1 MLSSQATLGR
11 HYYLTVLVSCQY
23 AKKQISTSV
32 RNNVDYW
39 FFSDI
44 NQGMIKTI
52 YECLSLPMNEKE
64 FTKYLN
70 DNNNDYAFVYYN
82 SKEKEKA
89 LRQKTIK
96 AKILKLKFC

>member
-1 MLSSQATLGR
+1 M
-11 HYYLTVLVSCQY
+11 
-23 AKKQISTSV
+23 
-32 RNNVDYW
+32 DYW

-52 YECLSLPMNEKE
+52 YECLSIPMNEKE

-89 LRQKTIK
+89 LR
-96 AKILKLKFC
+96 

>member
-1 MLSSQATLGR
+1 MVHVGHNLQHLLSQIESKLQEMLNGR
-11 HYYLTVLVSCQY
+11 
-23 AKKQISTSV
+23 ISTSV

-52 YECLSLPMNEKE
+52 YECLSIPMNEKE

-70 DNNNDYAFVYYN
+70 DNNNDYAFIYYN
-82 SKEKEKA
+82 
-89 LRQKTIK
+89 
-96 AKILKLKFC
+96 LKL